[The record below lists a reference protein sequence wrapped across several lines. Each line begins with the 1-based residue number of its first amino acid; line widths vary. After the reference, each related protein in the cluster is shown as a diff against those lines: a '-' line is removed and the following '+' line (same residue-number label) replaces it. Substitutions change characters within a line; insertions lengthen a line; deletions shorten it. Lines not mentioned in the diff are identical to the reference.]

1 MEITAVGEK
10 AAAEKTATVTG
21 TATGTENAIAAVA
34 AAETEIV
41 TETVI
46 AIGTATGIVT
56 ETAIAAA
63 RVTEA
68 AERTKEDGMA
78 VTVAVMTGRFLRH
91 RVLSRAIREQAAEP
105 AAVRNRIKNLPLL
118 GGERY
123 PV

>member
-21 TATGTENAIAAVA
+21 TATGTETAIAAVA

-41 TETVI
+41 TENVT
-46 AIGTATGIVT
+46 VT

-63 RVTEA
+63 RGTEA

-105 AAVRNRIKNLPLL
+105 AAVRNRIKNLPLF